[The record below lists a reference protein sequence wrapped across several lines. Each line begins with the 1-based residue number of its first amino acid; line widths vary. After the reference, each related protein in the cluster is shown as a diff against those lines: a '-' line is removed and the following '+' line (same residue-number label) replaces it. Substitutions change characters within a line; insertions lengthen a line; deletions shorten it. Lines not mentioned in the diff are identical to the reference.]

1 MTGNLRKFNRKCI
14 FFALPGLL
22 GFAIFYL
29 LPFAVTGY
37 YSTINNTREMAFV
50 GLGNYFA
57 VLANEYYLLALRNTL
72 IFSAASV
79 LCLLA
84 LSLLFAALISQ
95 AASKASGFFRSAFML
110 PVFIPT
116 AAIVT
121 FWRVIFNEETMFS
134 GIGWLSGLGG
144 TGGVGNAVGLASWV
158 SLFLLFIWK
167 NLGLNILIFI
177 AGIMRIPKEIIEAA
191 GSDGANSVQVFFRII
206 LPLLIPDVFVVVILS
221 LVQSLRIFRE
231 AYLLYGQYPN
241 ETIYFLP
248 HFLNNKYL
256 KLDYAELSAG
266 VNIFLLL
273 ILLLFA
279 VIMAVQRIHSRAK

>member
-1 MTGNLRKFNRKCI
+1 MSSALRGFNRKCI
-14 FFALPGLL
+14 LFALPGLL
-22 GFAIFYL
+22 GFAVFYL
-29 LPFAVTGY
+29 LPFLVTGY

-50 GLGNYFA
+50 GFNNYRI
-57 VLANEYYLLALRNTL
+57 VLSNQYYMLALRNTL
-72 IFSAASV
+72 VFSAASV

-121 FWRVIFNEETMFS
+121 FWRVIFKEEIMF
-134 GIGWLSGLGG
+134 GD
-144 TGGVGNAVGLASWV
+144 AVGLASWV

-177 AGIMRIPKEIIEAA
+177 AGIMRIPKEILEAA
-191 GSDGANSVQVFFRII
+191 ESDGANAAQVFFRII

-279 VIMAVQRIHSRAK
+279 VVMAIQRIHSRAK

>member
-1 MTGNLRKFNRKCI
+1 MNGNLRGFNRKCI
-14 FFALPGLL
+14 LFALPGLL
-22 GFAIFYL
+22 GFALFYL
-29 LPFAVTGY
+29 LPFVITGY

-50 GLGNYFA
+50 AFDNYHA
-57 VLANEYYLLALRNTL
+57 VLTNQYYMLALRNTML
-72 IFSAASV
+72 FSAASV

-84 LSLLFAALISQ
+84 FSMLFAALISQ
-95 AASKASGFFRSAFML
+95 ATAKASGFFRSAFML

-121 FWRVIFNEETMFS
+121 FWRVFFKEDIMF
-134 GIGWLSGLGG
+134 GE
-144 TGGVGNAVGLASWV
+144 AVGLASWV

-167 NLGLNILIFI
+167 NLGLNVLIFI
-177 AGIMRIPKEIIEAA
+177 AGIMRIPKEILEAA
-191 GSDGANSVQVFFRII
+191 ESDGANAPQVFFRII
-206 LPLLIPDVFVVVILS
+206 LPQLVPDVFVVVILS

-241 ETIYFLP
+241 ENIYFLP

>member
-1 MTGNLRKFNRKCI
+1 MSSALRGFNRKCI
-14 FFALPGLL
+14 LFALPGLL
-22 GFAIFYL
+22 GFAVFYL
-29 LPFAVTGY
+29 LPFLVTGY

-50 GLGNYFA
+50 GFNNYRI
-57 VLANEYYLLALRNTL
+57 VLSNQYYMLALRNTL
-72 IFSAASV
+72 VFSAASV

-121 FWRVIFNEETMFS
+121 FWRVIFKEEIMF
-134 GIGWLSGLGG
+134 GD
-144 TGGVGNAVGLASWV
+144 AVGLASWV

-177 AGIMRIPKEIIEAA
+177 AGIMRIPKEILEAA
-191 GSDGANSVQVFFRII
+191 ESDGANAAQVFFRII

-279 VIMAVQRIHSRAK
+279 VVMAAQKIHSRAK

>member
-1 MTGNLRKFNRKCI
+1 MNGNLKGFNRKCI
-14 FFALPGLL
+14 LFALPGLL
-22 GFAIFYL
+22 GFAVFYL
-29 LPFAVTGY
+29 LPFVVTGY
-37 YSTINNTREMAFV
+37 YSTINNTREAAFV
-50 GLGNYFA
+50 AFDNYSA
-57 VLANEYYLLALRNTL
+57 VLANQYYMLALRNTL
-72 IFSAASV
+72 GFSAAAV

-84 LSLLFAALISQ
+84 LSLLLAALISQ
-95 AASKASGFFRSAFML
+95 ATAKASGFFRSAFML

-121 FWRVIFNEETMFS
+121 FWGVIFRADAMF
-134 GIGWLSGLGG
+134 GG
-144 TGGVGNAVGLASWV
+144 GAIGLASWV

-177 AGIMRIPKEIIEAA
+177 AGIMRIPKEITEAA
-191 GSDGANSVQVFFRII
+191 ESDGASAPQVFFRII
-206 LPLLIPDVFVVVILS
+206 LPQLVPDVFVVVILS

-231 AYLLYGQYPN
+231 AYLLYGQYPHEN
-241 ETIYFLP
+241 IYFLP

-273 ILLLFA
+273 ILVMFA
-279 VIMAVQRIHSRAK
+279 VIAAIQRIYSRAK

>member
-1 MTGNLRKFNRKCI
+1 MNSNLRGFNRKCI
-14 FFALPGLL
+14 LFALPGLL
-22 GFAIFYL
+22 GFALFYL
-29 LPFAVTGY
+29 LPFVITGY

-50 GLGNYFA
+50 AFDNYRA
-57 VLANEYYLLALRNTL
+57 VLANQYYMLALRNTML
-72 IFSAASV
+72 FSAASV

-84 LSLLFAALISQ
+84 FSMLFAALISQ
-95 AASKASGFFRSAFML
+95 ATAKASGFFRSAFML

-121 FWRVIFNEETMFS
+121 FWRVFFKEDIMF
-134 GIGWLSGLGG
+134 GE
-144 TGGVGNAVGLASWV
+144 AVGLASWV

-167 NLGLNILIFI
+167 NLGLNVLIFI
-177 AGIMRIPKEIIEAA
+177 AGIMRIPNEILEAA
-191 GSDGANSVQVFFRII
+191 ESDGANAPQVFFRII
-206 LPLLIPDVFVVVILS
+206 LPQLVPDVFVVVILS

-241 ETIYFLP
+241 ENIYFLP

>member
-1 MTGNLRKFNRKCI
+1 MTTALRNFNRKCI
-14 FFALPGLL
+14 YFALPGLV
-22 GFAIFYL
+22 GFAVFYL

-50 GLGNYFA
+50 GLGNYRL
-57 VLANEYYLLALRNTL
+57 VLTNEYYLLALRNTL
-72 IFSAASV
+72 VFSAASV

-95 AASKASGFFRSAFML
+95 AASRASGFFRSAFML

-121 FWRVIFNEETMFS
+121 FWRVIFNEEIM
-134 GIGWLSGLGG
+134 LGD
-144 TGGVGNAVGLASWV
+144 AVGLASWV

-191 GSDGANSVQVFFRII
+191 GSDGANPVQVFFRII

-279 VIMAVQRIHSRAK
+279 VIIAAQRIHSRRSR

>member
-1 MTGNLRKFNRKCI
+1 MTTALRNFNRKCI
-14 FFALPGLL
+14 YFALPGLV
-22 GFAIFYL
+22 GFAVFYL

-50 GLGNYFA
+50 GLGNYRL
-57 VLANEYYLLALRNTL
+57 VLTNEYYLLALRNTL
-72 IFSAASV
+72 VFSAASV

-95 AASKASGFFRSAFML
+95 AASRASGFFRSAFML

-121 FWRVIFNEETMFS
+121 FWCVIFNEEIM
-134 GIGWLSGLGG
+134 LGD
-144 TGGVGNAVGLASWV
+144 AVGLASWV

-191 GSDGANSVQVFFRII
+191 GSDGANPVQVFVRII

-279 VIMAVQRIHSRAK
+279 VIMAAQRIHSRRSR